1 MLHTLPPA
9 TTEAAVLCPA
19 SRPTRPHPRHTQRPA
34 ARNPPHPARQLPH
47 CFFHRCCSAL
57 SLQASFFSQSNSL
70 PLNPHW
76 RTRRSVSD
84 PLHEATTLIPG
95 PAFSNQAE
103 TPSWITE
110 VPQGHDSS
118 HPAPQSVWS
127 ACCFLLPLIP
137 VCFILH
143 YIIVS
148 SDTILKS
155 KPTVYVSWTNFRK
168 YRKIR
173 KGSLLVF
180 ASQVFFLWT
189 YSRHSNIQKGCMI
202 NTDF

>member
-1 MLHTLPPA
+1 MLLCSQPPGLLLQP
-9 TTEAAVLCPA
+9 E
-19 SRPTRPHPRHTQRPA
+19 
-34 ARNPPHPARQLPH
+34 QLPTPQP
-47 CFFHRCCSAL
+47 
-57 SLQASFFSQSNSL
+57 SLENSVSLWSLAWSHHPNPWSSLFQSGWNSL
-70 PLNPHW
+70 LDHK
-76 RTRRSVSD
+76 
-84 PLHEATTLIPG
+84 
-95 PAFSNQAE
+95 
-103 TPSWITE
+103 

-118 HPAPQSVWS
+118 HPAPQSEWS

-189 YSRHSNIQKGCMI
+189 YSRHSNIQKRCMI